1 MKTPLFPLPWMYGRR
16 RLSRV
21 EVAVYAVVIGT
32 LSMVFFSYLSDY
44 MEMAEKVA
52 METTVRNVTAAINLR
67 YAMQVMTGDRKRTEQ
82 WPKENPF
89 DLAHTFP
96 PNYRGVL
103 GTPEAAGGERPAWLF
118 DAPRAELVY
127 LPRLYK
133 HLEDGAID
141 ELRFRLE
148 RNPSGHGFVL
158 APTAVYSWQLSGIAK
173 NSHIACRTHCS
184 ALFS

>member
-1 MKTPLFPLPWMYGRR
+1 VKTPLFPLPWMYGRR
-16 RLSRV
+16 QLSRV
-21 EVAVYAVVIGT
+21 EVAVYAVAIGT
-32 LSMVFFSYLSDY
+32 LCTVFISYLTDY

-67 YAMQVMTGDRKRTEQ
+67 YAMQVMTGDRRRTEQ
-82 WPKENPF
+82 WTRENPF
-89 DLAHTFP
+89 EVAQTFP
-96 PNYRGVL
+96 PNYHGLL
-103 GTPEAAGGERPAWLF
+103 GSPAAAAERPAWLF

-133 HLEDGAID
+133 HLEEGAVD

-158 APTAVYSWQLSGIAK
+158 APTTVYSWQLSAIAK
-173 NSHIACRTHCS
+173 NSQVPCRVHCT

>member
-1 MKTPLFPLPWMYGRR
+1 VKTPLFPLPWMYGRR
-16 RLSRV
+16 QLSRV

-32 LSMVFFSYLSDY
+32 LCTMFISYLTDY

-67 YAMQVMTGDRKRTEQ
+67 YAMQVVTGDRQRTER
-82 WPKENPF
+82 WPRENPF
-89 DLAHTFP
+89 ELARTFP
-96 PNYRGVL
+96 PNYRGLL
-103 GTPEAAGGERPAWLF
+103 GSADAAGGERPAWLF

-133 HLEDGAID
+133 HLEDGAVD

-148 RNPSGHGFVL
+148 PNASGHGFVL
-158 APTAVYSWQLSGIAK
+158 APTTVYTLQLSAIAK
-173 NSHIACRTHCS
+173 NSQVPCKVHCT